1 VHLKS
6 IELFGFKSFAER
18 TRIELTRGTCALL
31 GPNGCG
37 KSNVVDAVKW
47 VFGEQSSRSLRAERM
62 EDVIFGGSEGTK
74 ATSAAEVA
82 VTLTSE
88 TEDLPLGVSELEVRR
103 RLYRSGES
111 LYYIN
116 NQPAKLREVRELF
129 YDTGMGKS
137 AYSIMEQGRID
148 QVLSTR
154 PEDRRS
160 LFEEAAGITKYRVQ
174 GAEAER
180 KLERTEENMKQAELL
195 LSEVRRSHD
204 TLKRQAEQT
213 EKYRAYRE
221 EIFRLEL
228 DIQLLKLR
236 RLLEDRHS
244 REKALETQGQERAA
258 LEGEITALKTS
269 SDAHMGEINSME
281 SRLNDAQK
289 RLYAIEMERGRSD
302 GEIRLLQDRMAEL
315 AGQIA
320 DEDAKA
326 VKVEAKIAQ
335 IVADFDSRQ
344 ASASDLGTRIDDVE
358 RNIEEFR
365 RDIEGFS
372 QRIVANDH
380 TVRGIR
386 GEVAELDAGLE
397 GLRDELRGITDD
409 IVTQLDQRLK
419 DSGYSYREGKKL
431 EAAMDEIVAGMR
443 IVLRG
448 RAEILEDALGL
459 GDVSAEDA
467 RKIMGSSLEA
477 SRSLSER
484 VEELA
489 RMLATYRTL
498 LPSFLDEFLAPEGI
512 ITHKRAIDGRIS
524 ESLSAVSRLRAREAE
539 LAAEN
544 VELAKKIEQYR
555 STLEELRVS
564 RARMRSQQESLRAE
578 VERLAAEAKEQ
589 TAALEQSRRRTEESR
604 KRVSELG
611 ASVERAR
618 ERIAALTVEDAE
630 LRKSLSKLEKGIA
643 ERNRTL
649 RSTEEKLRQRA
660 GALERMHGKDEQVR
674 VDLATINTE
683 IRDVHENFAERFSR
697 DLSEF
702 ESGMY
707 EIQADPERLKAAL
720 KDLRDKQRDLGHVNL
735 MAPEEFAEVKER
747 FDFLTGQIAD
757 LHKAREDLKTVTEEI
772 RTESTKRFLETYNLI
787 RRNFHVM
794 FRRLF
799 EGGRADLKLTD
810 PENVLESGVDI
821 IAQPPGKKPENI
833 SLLSGGERSLTAI
846 ALLFGTY
853 MVKPSPFCILDEIDA
868 ALSEDNVTRFTTLL
882 REFSK
887 TSQFIIITHNKKT
900 VMAADA
906 LYGITMEES
915 GVSKLIAIRL
925 DTGEKTQAPS
935 APAASAPAP
944 AAPTPSAS

>member
-6 IELFGFKSFAER
+6 IELFGFKSFADR
-18 TRIELTRGTCALL
+18 TRIDLTRGTSALL

-47 VFGEQSSRSLRAERM
+47 AFGEQSSRALRAERM
-62 EDVIFGGSEGTK
+62 EDVIFSGSEGKK

-82 VTLTSE
+82 ITLSSE
-88 TEDLPLGVSELEVRR
+88 TEDLPLGVSEPEVRR

-111 LYYIN
+111 LYFIN
-116 NQPAKLREVRELF
+116 NQPAKLRDVRELF

-137 AYSIMEQGRID
+137 AYSIMEQGKID
-148 QVLSTR
+148 QVLSTKA
-154 PEDRRS
+154 EDRRA

-180 KLERTEENMKQAELL
+180 KLERTEENMKHADLL
-195 LSEVRRSHD
+195 LSEVRRSYE

-213 EKYRAYRE
+213 ERYRAYRE
-221 EIFRLEL
+221 EIFRMEL
-228 DIQLLKLR
+228 DVQLLKLR
-236 RLLEDRHS
+236 KLLEDRHS

-258 LEGEITALKTS
+258 LEGEIDGLKRS
-269 SDAHMGEINSME
+269 LDEHMGQINSME
-281 SRLNDAQK
+281 SGLNDAQK
-289 RLYAIEMERGRSD
+289 RLYAIEMEKGNRD
-302 GEIRLLQDRMAEL
+302 GEIRMLQDRMAEL
-315 AGQIA
+315 TDKITA
-320 DEDAKA
+320 EDAKA
-326 VKVEAKIAQ
+326 AKTEAKIAQ
-335 IVADFDSRQ
+335 IV
-344 ASASDLGTRIDDVE
+344 SDRDARRVSVTELTARIDDVE
-358 RNIEEFR
+358 KNIAEFR
-365 RDIEGFS
+365 RDIDNFS
-372 QRIVANDH
+372 QRIVENDH
-380 TVRGIR
+380 AIRGIR
-386 GEVAELDAGLE
+386 GEVAALEAELE
-397 GLRDELRGITDD
+397 GLREELRGITDD

-419 DSGYSYREGKKL
+419 DSGYSYHEGKRL
-431 EAAMDEIVAGMR
+431 EGAIDEIVSGIR

-448 RAEILEDALGL
+448 RVEILLDAVGL
-459 GDVSAEDA
+459 GSVAEEDA
-467 RKIMGSSLEA
+467 RKLMASSLDA
-477 SRSLSER
+477 SRALAER

-489 RMLATYRTL
+489 RLLDAYRKL

-524 ESLSAVSRLRAREAE
+524 DSLSGVSRLRSRETS
-539 LAAEN
+539 LATEN
-544 VELAKKIEQYR
+544 AELAKKIEQYR
-555 STLEELRVS
+555 STLEDLRVN
-564 RARMRSQQESLRAE
+564 RARMRSQEEALRAE
-578 VERLAAEAKEQ
+578 VERLDREAREQ
-589 TAALEQSRRRTEESR
+589 TASLEQSRRETEESR
-604 KRVSELG
+604 KRVADLA
-611 ASVERAR
+611 ASAERAR
-618 ERIAALTVEDAE
+618 GRIAALAKEETE

-643 ERNRTL
+643 DKTRAL

-660 GALERMHGKDEQVR
+660 GLLEKMHGRDEQVR
-674 VDLATINTE
+674 VDLASINTE
-683 IRDVHENFAERFSR
+683 IRSVYENFTERYSR
-697 DLSEF
+697 DLTEF

-707 EIQADPERLKAAL
+707 EIRTDPERLKVDL
-720 KDLRDKQRDLGHVNL
+720 RELRDKQRDMGHVNL
-735 MAPEEFAEVKER
+735 MAPEEFAEVKQR
-747 FDFLTGQIAD
+747 YDFLNGQIDD
-757 LHKAREDLKTVTEEI
+757 LRKAREDLKTVTEEI

-810 PENVLESGVDI
+810 PDNVLESGVDI
-821 IAQPPGKKPENI
+821 YAQPPGKKLENI

-887 TSQFIIITHNKKT
+887 TSQFIIITHNKRT

-925 DTGEKTQAPS
+925 DVGER
-935 APAASAPAP
+935 
-944 AAPTPSAS
+944 APTPSAS